1 MKQSK
6 ISRRSFLL
14 GLGAVSA
21 AAVLTACGGSSSAS
35 TAASGSAAS
44 GSSVV
49 YRTLD
54 QIQEAGTINIGFT
67 PYYRLRTA
75 GGRERRISGL

>member
-21 AAVLTACGGSSSAS
+21 AAVLTD
-35 TAASGSAAS
+35 
-44 GSSVV
+44 
-49 YRTLD
+49 LLLL
-54 QIQEAGTINIGFT
+54 Q
-67 PYYRLRTA
+67 L
-75 GGRERRISGL
+75 

>member
-35 TAASGSAAS
+35 TAASGS
-44 GSSVV
+44 
-49 YRTLD
+49 D
-54 QIQEAGTINIGFT
+54 QGVRHHQH
-67 PYYRLRTA
+67 RRVLR
-75 GGRERRISGL
+75 

>member
-6 ISRRSFLL
+6 VSRRSFLL

-35 TAASGSAAS
+35 TATAASGSAAS

-49 YRTLD
+49 YRTLED
-54 QIQEAGTINIGFT
+54 SI
-67 PYYRLRTA
+67 RLTMNRFSI
-75 GGRERRISGL
+75 EECDDP